1 MAPWAGLK
9 LIQIQKNVNRI
20 LAIELIV
27 AGAAHFL
34 ISSKLKSGDGTS
46 KVLDILM
53 ECCSYSKGDRSL
65 TSEIESV
72 YNILSSGH
80 LYHDISQHLTL
91 E

>member
-27 AGAAHFL
+27 AGAANSL
-34 ISSKLKSGDGTS
+34 TSSKLKSGDGTS
-46 KVLDILM
+46 KVLDILKKY
-53 ECCSYSKGDRSL
+53 CSFSKGDRSL

-72 YNILSSGH
+72 YNILSSGY
-80 LYHDISQHLTL
+80 LYRDISQHLTL

>member
-20 LAIELIV
+20 IAIELIV
-27 AGAAHFL
+27 AGAANYL
-34 ISSKLKSGDGTS
+34 ISSNLKSGDGTS
-46 KVLDILM
+46 KVLEILNKY
-53 ECCSYSKGDRSL
+53 CSFSKGDRSL

-72 YNILSSGH
+72 YDILRLGH
-80 LYHDISQHLTL
+80 LYRDISQHLTL